1 VTVGRNTTCA
11 FSNVWNVNLRSAAVV
26 NRVKERVW
34 IMYGS
39 NCGGDLRL
47 LDSHVC
53 SRSAVARGG
62 RVRFEAASGLRGR
75 FETSSP

>member
-1 VTVGRNTTCA
+1 MYMLSQHRGSSETASVTVGRNTTCA

-39 NCGGDLRL
+39 NCGGDLRRPGL
-47 LDSHVC
+47 P
-53 SRSAVARGG
+53 
-62 RVRFEAASGLRGR
+62 RVL
-75 FETSSP
+75 P